1 MKIEI
6 HIFAEGQTERKVI
19 DKLRTLLPNYSLN
32 VVECG
37 GKTNINRQLQQKLR
51 FSLNL
56 QPVRALILRDLDDGE
71 TYERIVQSVRD
82 GMIQVFR
89 KSNINEVPQFAPL
102 PLYKNIYAWKS
113 ASLNFHIAVHIADY
127 DYRWDT
133 SFTKSTID
141 DLVLRLAFDPN
152 VATILAQRQ
161 NVNVNGQV
169 IIQKVTQ
176 EIPALLQQNGFPLWS
191 EAKDYVRLYA
201 AVIRMHT
208 SPPVFAANVL
218 AGAKDHLVQQNFA
231 SIIAAI
237 EALQ

>member
-113 ASLNFHIAVHIADY
+113 TSLDFYIAVHIAN
-127 DYRWDT
+127 YRWNT
-133 SFTKSTID
+133 SFTKRTID
-141 DLVLRLAFDPN
+141 DLVLQLAFN
-152 VATILAQRQ
+152 Q
-161 NVNVNGQV
+161 
-169 IIQKVTQ
+169 
-176 EIPALLQQNGFPLWS
+176 
-191 EAKDYVRLYA
+191 
-201 AVIRMHT
+201 M
-208 SPPVFAANVL
+208 
-218 AGAKDHLVQQNFA
+218 
-231 SIIAAI
+231 
-237 EALQ
+237 

>member
-37 GKTNINRQLQQKLR
+37 GKTNVNRQLQQKLR
-51 FSLNL
+51 FSLNV
-56 QPVRALILRDLDDGE
+56 QPVRALILRDKDEGE
-71 TYERIVQSVRD
+71 TVQQIIQSVSS
-82 GMIQVFR
+82 GLIQVFQDR
-89 KSNINEVPQFAPL
+89 GINAVPQFRQLQGNVYIWEPIDPDLRIAM
-102 PLYKNIYAWKS
+102 
-113 ASLNFHIAVHIADY
+113 HIA

-133 SFTKSTID
+133 NFTKSTID
-141 DLVLRLAFDPN
+141 DLVLQLAFDPN
-152 VATILAQRQ
+152 VATILAQ
-161 NVNVNGQV
+161 NVHVGGQV
-169 IIQKVTQ
+169 IIQKVTK
-176 EIPALLQQNGFPLWS
+176 EIPMLLQQNGFPPLS

-201 AVIRMHT
+201 AVTRMHT
-208 SPPVFAANVL
+208 SPPVFTERVL
-218 AGAKDHLVQQNFA
+218 ANTDDHLLQQNFA

>member
-37 GKTNINRQLQQKLR
+37 GKTNVNRQLQQKLR
-51 FSLNL
+51 FSLNV
-56 QPVRALILRDLDDGE
+56 QPVRALILRDKDEGE
-71 TYERIVQSVRD
+71 TVQQIIQSVSS
-82 GMIQVFR
+82 GLIQVFQDR
-89 KSNINEVPQFAPL
+89 GINAVPQFRQLQGNVYIWEPIDPDLRIAM
-102 PLYKNIYAWKS
+102 
-113 ASLNFHIAVHIADY
+113 HIA

-133 SFTKSTID
+133 NFTKSTID
-141 DLVLRLAFDPN
+141 DLVLQLAFDPN
-152 VATILAQRQ
+152 VATILAQ
-161 NVNVNGQV
+161 NVHVGGQV
-169 IIQKVTQ
+169 VIQKVTK
-176 EIPALLQQNGFPLWS
+176 EIPMLLQQNGFPPLS

-201 AVIRMHT
+201 AVTRMHT
-208 SPPVFAANVL
+208 SPPVFAEVVL
-218 AGAKDHLVQQNFA
+218 ANTDDHLLQQNFA